1 VCRHRAQGTGHR
13 VQNPARHPEP
23 STQHP
28 APSYMANF
36 KEDLVRVK
44 AFIFDIDGVLS
55 LQTITLNSFGVPNRT
70 VNLRDGYA
78 LQLAVKK
85 GYNIGVISGSSSK
98 EYQKRLKLLGVKDIY
113 LNSRSK
119 IEHFNNFLEKHNL
132 NKSDVLFMGDDIPD
146 FEVMKAA
153 GVPVCP
159 SDADSEIKQVSS
171 YISDKKGGEGCV
183 RDVIEQVL
191 RLNNDWMDSDAFTW

>member
-1 VCRHRAQGTGHR
+1 
-13 VQNPARHPEP
+13 
-23 STQHP
+23 
-28 APSYMANF
+28 MANF

-55 LQTITLNSFGVPNRT
+55 LQTIALNSFGTPNRT

-85 GYNIGVISGSSSK
+85 GYRIGIISGSSSK
-98 EYQKRLKLLGVKDIY
+98 EYQKRLRRLGINDIY

-119 IEHFNNFLEKHNL
+119 LNNFNSFLKKHDL
-132 NKSDVLFMGDDIPD
+132 NRSDVLFMGDDIPD
-146 FEVMKAA
+146 FEVMKEA
-153 GVPVCP
+153 GIPVCP

-191 RLNNDWMDSDAFTW
+191 RLHNNWMDSDAFTW

>member
-1 VCRHRAQGTGHR
+1 
-13 VQNPARHPEP
+13 
-23 STQHP
+23 
-28 APSYMANF
+28 MANF

-55 LQTITLNSFGVPNRT
+55 QQTITLNSFGMPNRT

-85 GYNIGVISGSSSK
+85 GYHIGIISGSSSK
-98 EYQKRLKLLGVKDIY
+98 EYQKRLRRLGINDIY

-119 IEHFNNFLEKHNL
+119 LNHFNTFLNKHDL

-146 FEVMKAA
+146 FEVMKEA
-153 GVPVCP
+153 GIPVCP
-159 SDADSEIKQVSS
+159 SDADSEIKQLAS
-171 YISDKKGGEGCV
+171 YISDKKGGAGCV

-191 RLNNDWMDSDAFTW
+191 RLHNNWMDSDAFTW

>member
-1 VCRHRAQGTGHR
+1 
-13 VQNPARHPEP
+13 
-23 STQHP
+23 
-28 APSYMANF
+28 MANF

-55 LQTITLNSFGVPNRT
+55 LQTISLNAFGVPNRT

-78 LQLAVKK
+78 LQLASKK
-85 GYNIGVISGSSSK
+85 GYIIGIISGSKSK
-98 EYQKRLKLLGVKDIY
+98 EYQKRLKMLGINDIY
-113 LNSRSK
+113 LNSHNK
-119 IEHFNNFLEKHNL
+119 LDNFRTFLKKHNL

-146 FEVMKAA
+146 FEVMKEA
-153 GVPVCP
+153 GIPVCP

-171 YISDKKGGEGCV
+171 YVSDKKGGEGCV

-191 RLNNDWMDSDAFTW
+191 RLHNNWMDSDAFIW

>member
-1 VCRHRAQGTGHR
+1 
-13 VQNPARHPEP
+13 
-23 STQHP
+23 
-28 APSYMANF
+28 MANF
-36 KEDLVRVK
+36 KEGLVKVK

-55 LQTITLNSFGVPNRT
+55 LQTISLNAFGVPNRT

-78 LQLAVKK
+78 LQLAAKK
-85 GYNIGVISGSSSK
+85 GYHIGIISGSNSK
-98 EYQKRLKLLGVKDIY
+98 EYVKRLKSLGITNIF

-119 IEHFNNFLEKHNL
+119 IDHYRFFKEKFNLED
-132 NKSDVLFMGDDIPD
+132 SDILYMGDDIPD
-146 FEVMKAA
+146 FDVMKIA

-159 SDADSEIKQVSS
+159 SDADSEIKQLSF

-191 RLNNDWMDSDAFTW
+191 RLHNNWMDSEAFTW